1 MNPLTTT
8 LPIQLSG
15 IVTLQ
20 GDSLADSILQFW
32 AIPLVGSL
40 LLLVASLQLA
50 PRLAHVLVRL
60 MTRGINPS
68 DGVRVSST
76 AVPETKMFDLG
87 DKGWIE
93 DYVNMET
100 IDWHESTQEEQEMAG
115 LVDHAGYPIPF

>member
-1 MNPLTTT
+1 
-8 LPIQLSG
+8 
-15 IVTLQ
+15 
-20 GDSLADSILQFW
+20 
-32 AIPLVGSL
+32 
-40 LLLVASLQLA
+40 LQLA
-50 PRLAHVLVRL
+50 PRIVRVFVSL
-60 MTRGINPS
+60 MTRDIDPS
-68 DGVRVSST
+68 GGVYVSST